1 MCLAQSLCG
10 ASLGVLD
17 DCNFEEL
24 MFVALTFTYMKLIM
38 WPTVG
43 VYHTVTGG
51 DAMHFDYGF

>member
-1 MCLAQSLCG
+1 
-10 ASLGVLD
+10 
-17 DCNFEEL
+17 

-38 WPTVG
+38 WPTEG